1 MRPPEHVKLDL
12 VRQWLARADN
22 DLETAKFLFASG
34 RPFFSAICFHSQQA
48 AEKYLKALLTW
59 HQIEF
64 PKTHD
69 LDLLLTLIASID
81 SALAASLTEV
91 ALLNPYGVEIRYPG
105 DVPETTGKDAEEAM
119 RLADK
124 VQEAISLALKD
135 KA

>member
-1 MRPPEHVKLDL
+1 MRPPEHIKLDL
-12 VRQWLARADN
+12 VQQWLAKADN

-48 AEKYLKALLTW
+48 AEKYCKALLTW

-69 LDLLLTLIASID
+69 LDLLLSLIPSTD
-81 SALAASLTEV
+81 SALAASLAEV
-91 ALLNPYGVEIRYPG
+91 GALNPYGVEIRYPA
-105 DVPETTGKDAEEAM
+105 DVLETTGEDAEEAI

-124 VQEAISLALKD
+124 VQEAVFLALKD

>member
-1 MRPPEHVKLDL
+1 MRPPEQVKLEL

-48 AEKYLKALLTW
+48 AEKYFKALLTW

-69 LDLLLTLIASID
+69 LELLLALIASTD
-81 SALAASLTEV
+81 SALASSLTGV
-91 ALLNPYGVEIRYPG
+91 AVLNPYGVEIRYPG
-105 DVPETTGKDAEEAM
+105 DFPDTTDADAEEAM
-119 RLADK
+119 QLADK
-124 VQEAISLALKD
+124 VQEAIFLALKD

>member
-1 MRPPEHVKLDL
+1 MRPAEQVKLEL
-12 VRQWLARADN
+12 VRQWLARTDN
-22 DLETAKFLFASG
+22 DLETAKYLFASG

-48 AEKYLKALLTW
+48 AEKYFKALLTW

-69 LDLLLTLIASID
+69 LELLLALIASTD
-81 SALAASLTEV
+81 SALASSLTGV
-91 ALLNPYGVEIRYPG
+91 DVLNPYGVEIRYPG
-105 DVPETTGKDAEEAM
+105 DFPDTTDADAEEAM

-124 VQEAISLALKD
+124 VQEVIFLALKD

>member
-1 MRPPEHVKLDL
+1 MRPTEQVKLEL
-12 VRQWLARADN
+12 VRQWLAKAHN

-48 AEKYLKALLTW
+48 AEKYFKALLTW

-69 LDLLLTLIASID
+69 LELLLALIASTD
-81 SALAASLTEV
+81 SALASSLTGV
-91 ALLNPYGVEIRYPG
+91 AVLNPYGVEIRYPG
-105 DVPETTGKDAEEAM
+105 DFPETTDADAEEAM
-119 RLADK
+119 GLAEK
-124 VQEAISLALKD
+124 VREAIFLALKD

>member
-1 MRPPEHVKLDL
+1 MKPPEHVKLDL
-12 VRQWLARADN
+12 VRQWLAKADN

-48 AEKYLKALLTW
+48 AEKYFKALLTW

-69 LDLLLTLIASID
+69 LELLLSLSASTD
-81 SALAASLTEV
+81 SALALSLTEV
-91 ALLNPYGVEIRYPG
+91 TLLNPYGVEIRYPG
-105 DVPETTGKDAEEAM
+105 DVPEITGGDAEEAI

-124 VQEAISLALKD
+124 VQEAIFLALKD

>member
-1 MRPPEHVKLDL
+1 MRPTEQVKLEL

-48 AEKYLKALLTW
+48 TEKYFKALLTW

-69 LDLLLTLIASID
+69 LELLLSLIASTD

-105 DVPETTGKDAEEAM
+105 MSRRQPGQTPKKQWDLPIKC
-119 RLADK
+119 RK
-124 VQEAISLALKD
+124 RSSWP
-135 KA
+135 